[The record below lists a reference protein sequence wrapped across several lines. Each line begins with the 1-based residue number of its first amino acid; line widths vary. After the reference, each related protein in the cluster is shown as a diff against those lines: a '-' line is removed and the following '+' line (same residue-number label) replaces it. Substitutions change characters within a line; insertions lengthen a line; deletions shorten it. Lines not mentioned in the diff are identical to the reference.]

1 MNRRSLLNSFLALS
15 SFVGACRLIEAQ
27 GRGKGDRRDDD
38 DQDRGPDVR
47 YFRREDYDA
56 VQRYYT
62 GPRNLPPGLR
72 KKYRRTGELPPGW
85 QKKLQPFPPEL
96 VRVLPPPPPN
106 CDRGYI
112 DGFAVVY
119 DRRTRIIID
128 LLDIAGAVAGR

>member
-1 MNRRSLLNSFLALS
+1 MNRRNLLNSFLAIF
-15 SFVGACRLIEAQ
+15 SFAGLCRVVGAQ
-27 GRGKGDRRDDD
+27 GKGKGHHREDDEPDR
-38 DQDRGPDVR
+38 QDR
-47 YFRREDYDA
+47 YFRREDYA
-56 VQRYYT
+56 VVQRYYT

-119 DRRTRIIID
+119 DRRTRIIVD
-128 LLDIAGAVAGR
+128 LLDIASAIAGR